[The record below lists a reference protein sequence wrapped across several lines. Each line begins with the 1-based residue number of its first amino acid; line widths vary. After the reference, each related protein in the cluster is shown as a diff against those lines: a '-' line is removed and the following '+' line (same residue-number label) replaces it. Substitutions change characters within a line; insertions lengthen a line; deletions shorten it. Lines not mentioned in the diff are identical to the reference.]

1 MSDNFLKFLFSLIL
15 VGFTSLTFSQEFENK
30 QTFNPSGLIENKS
43 KIEKISDFDSS
54 LVKISLRNGLND
66 AERNYL
72 PYYLESK
79 ITDYNQ
85 IAIPT
90 IVIKKTV
97 KVSEKAKTVLSKYY
111 LKYLSSDFKFISK
124 SSLCKTENL
133 NRHLLIPFRI
143 NNQNE
148 IEELIDYEV
157 TWRVDNTNTQTG
169 QRTTSNFAT
178 SSVLSIGEWYK
189 IGVTETGI
197 YKITKEFLSN
207 MGIKVNSINPKN
219 IHIYG
224 NGGKMLPE
232 RNKDFRYD
240 DLEENAIKVVGEE
253 DGKFDNLDYI
263 LFYATGPDSWVKNKA
278 KGLKFKVVKNLY
290 SDTSFYFIHVNS
302 TNGKRLSKI
311 SSLNQS
317 ISYST
322 ASYDYYNFHEENI
335 INFGKSGRD
344 FYGELF
350 DYTKG
355 YQFKW
360 KDDNFVINDTILCDI
375 SMVAISAE
383 NSNFSVKGNGLNLV
397 VTTGSTN
404 FNQAYEDYAKPGY
417 TFGFGINNNAKEIVI
432 DIIKETNKS
441 IGYLDKITFN
451 ARRDLIVS
459 ANQFCFRESRNFGL
473 GKTNEY
479 KINNSTNSEFILWDV
494 TDFINPKEQLYNI
507 NGNEVTFVA
516 NADSIREYCLASGNT
531 YYVPSF
537 VAKIVNQNL
546 HAIQQA
552 DYLIITHP
560 LFLSQAEQLGAFHK
574 QKEGYSYKVVTT
586 DQIYNEYSS
595 GRQDISA
602 IRDFIRMIYSRNL
615 NTPQALKYVLLVGD
629 GSYINKNRNVI
640 SNTNFIPTYQSINSL
655 SETQSI
661 ATDDFYGL
669 MDADEGQNAENFG
682 SLDIALG
689 RLTCKTNDEL
699 KAILNKIFNYY
710 KTETNFDINPPQ
722 STYKN
727 NETTMSDWRNNL
739 LFLADDEDS
748 ADHMKDANSLTNL
761 VSTLDPNYNIDKVF
775 LDAYQR
781 FSTAGGARYPDASQD
796 FIRRIE
802 KGALIFNY
810 TGHGGEVGLTAERI
824 IDVDIINSLNN
835 FNKLPLFITAT
846 CEFSRYDDPA
856 RTSAGEL
863 CLLNAKGGAIALF
876 TTSRLA
882 YSGPNFILN
891 SILLSNTF
899 KKLKNGARPSI
910 GDIVQMTKSDPR
922 ISQSYVYANFHLL
935 GDPAMPLAYPKE
947 KVYTYSINKNIVS
960 KFSSD
965 TLSALTKVTVNGFV
979 GDSLGNKLSSFN
991 GLVYPTVFDKE
1002 QNIVCLLN
1010 TEKSAINYPL
1020 PPTSTV
1026 GFLPFNFKLQKNI
1039 LYKGKSKVTNGD
1051 FSFTF
1056 MVPKDIGFSY
1066 GPGRIS
1072 YYATNGIID
1081 ANGFHNKL
1089 VVGGISNSGL
1099 SDNEGPQINLYLN
1112 DKSFVNG
1119 GLTNEKPVLF
1129 AELTDSSGINTV
1141 GTGLGH
1147 DISVVLD
1154 GKSNNPIVLNDYYEA
1169 NLNSYQS
1176 GKVRYPFSDLSEGQ
1190 HNLSFKVWD
1199 IQNNSNIVYTDFIVA
1214 KSSEL
1219 ALKHVMNYPNPF
1231 TTHTEFIFQHNQTCI
1246 PLKVTVQ
1253 IYTVS
1258 GKNIKTIQQTVSC
1271 ENGKTQAVEWDGKD
1285 DYNERIGRGVYIY
1298 KLSIIN
1304 PENKKAEKI
1313 EKLVILN

>member
-1 MSDNFLKFLFSLIL
+1 MK
-15 VGFTSLTFSQEFENK
+15 TFSQELENK
-30 QTFNPSGLIENKS
+30 QTFNQKELNEINS
-43 KIEKISDFDSS
+43 KIVEISDVDSN
-54 LVKISLRNGLND
+54 LVKIILKNGLND

-85 IAIPT
+85 IATPS
-90 IVIKKTV
+90 IVIKKTKRVPENV
-97 KVSEKAKTVLSKYY
+97 KKVLLKYY
-111 LKYLSSDFKFISK
+111 SKFLGSDFEFIPK
-124 SSLCKTENL
+124 SSLCKNENL
-133 NRHLLIPFRI
+133 NRHLLIPFRVY
-143 NNQNE
+143 NQNE

-157 TWRVDNTNTQTG
+157 TWKVDYASTLTG
-169 QRTTSNFAT
+169 QKTNSNFAT
-178 SSVLSIGEWYK
+178 SSVLSSGDWYK

-197 YKITKEFLSN
+197 YKITKDFLSN
-207 MGIKVNSINPKN
+207 IGINVNGINPKN

-253 DGKFDNLDYI
+253 DGKFDNLDFV
-263 LFYATGPDSWVKNKA
+263 LFYATGPDNWIKNKT

-302 TNGKRLSKI
+302 INGKRLSKI
-311 SSLNQS
+311 SSLNQLS
-317 ISYST
+317 SYST
-322 ASYDYYNFHEENI
+322 SNYDYYNFHEENI

-360 KDDNFVINDTILCDI
+360 KDDNFIVNDSILCDV
-375 SMVAISAE
+375 SMVAISADT
-383 NSNFSVKGNGLNLV
+383 SNFSVKGNGLNLV

-404 FNQAYEDYAKPGY
+404 FGQAYEDYAKPGY
-417 TFGFGINNNAKEIVI
+417 KFGFGINNNAKEIII
-432 DIIKETNKS
+432 DIAKETNKS

-451 ARRDLIVS
+451 VRRALIIS
-459 ANQFCFRESRNFGL
+459 PNQFCFRESRNFGL

-479 KINNSTNSEFILWDV
+479 RISNTNNSDFVLWDV
-494 TDFINPKEQLYNI
+494 TDFINPKEQLYNLI
-507 NGNEVTFVA
+507 GNEIKFVS
-516 NADSIREYCLASGNT
+516 NADSIREYCIASANN

-537 VAKIVNQNL
+537 VAKIANQNL

-560 LFLSQAEQLGAFHK
+560 IFLNQAEQLGAFHK
-574 QKEGYSYKVVTT
+574 QKEGYSYKVVTI
-586 DQIYNEYSS
+586 DQIYNEFSS

-602 IRDFIRMIYSRNL
+602 IRDFIRMIYSRNF
-615 NTPQALKYVLLVGD
+615 NTTKALKYVLLVGD
-629 GSYINKNRNVI
+629 GSYINKNRNII
-640 SNTNFIPTYQSINSL
+640 SNTNFIPTYQSIISL

-669 MDADEGQNAENFG
+669 MDPDEGQNAENFG

-689 RLTCKTNDEL
+689 RLICKTNDEL

-710 KTETNFDINPPQ
+710 KTDSNFEINPQQ

-739 LFLADDEDS
+739 LFLADDEDG
-748 ADHMKDANSLTNL
+748 ADHMEDANSLTSLVTNL
-761 VSTLDPNYNIDKVF
+761 DQNYNIDKVF

-796 FIRRIE
+796 FIKRIE
-802 KGALIFNY
+802 KGVLIFNY

-824 IDVDIINSLNN
+824 IDVDIINRLNN

-882 YSGPNFILN
+882 YSGPNFTLN

-899 KKLKNGARPSI
+899 KKSPNGARPSI

-947 KVYTYSINKNIVS
+947 KVYTYSINRNVVTNL
-960 KFSSD
+960 SSD
-965 TLSALTKVTVNGFV
+965 TLSALTKVTVNGYV
-979 GDSLGNKLSSFN
+979 GDGLGNKLSSFN

-1002 QNIVCLLN
+1002 QNVICLLN

-1020 PPTSTV
+1020 SPTSTV
-1026 GFLPFNFKLQKNI
+1026 GLIPFSFKLQKNI
-1039 LYKGKSKVTNGD
+1039 LYKGKSQVTNGD

-1056 MVPKDIGFSY
+1056 IVPKDIGFSY
-1066 GPGRIS
+1066 GLGRIS
-1072 YYATNGIID
+1072 YYATNGLID

-1089 VVGGISNSGL
+1089 IVGGISNSGL
-1099 SDNEGPQINLYLN
+1099 TDNEGPQINLYLN
-1112 DKSFVNG
+1112 DKSFVSG

-1154 GKSNNPIVLNDYYEA
+1154 EKSNNPIVLNDYYEA

-1190 HNLSFKVWD
+1190 HNLAFKVWD
-1199 IQNNSNIVYTDFIVA
+1199 IQNNSNTVYTDFIVA

-1219 ALKHVMNYPNPF
+1219 ALKQVMNYPNPF
-1231 TTHTEFIFQHNQTCI
+1231 TTHTEFIFQHNQTCV

-1271 ENGKTQAVEWDGKD
+1271 DNGKTEAVEWDGKD
-1285 DYNERIGRGVYIY
+1285 DYNQRIGRGVYIY